1 MEKERQPFIPMRSM
15 FALSSQAPLPRPYLS
30 AHHTGTVVIRK
41 IQEHR
46 ECSRKTG
53 QMDSLPPMVR
63 SNSSSSGSSS
73 TQPPQSFQSHSQ
85 SVSMSTCVYPEP
97 VPPTEYVMRCNLGQ
111 LRLKTVSF
119 PAVYNYRTSRVAE
132 EKSKLTVQRLGGEP
146 LSALC
151 RGNDAY
157 LLKEQMMEKVRDV
170 QAELFR
176 AGYLYFKPS
185 LHDFRWYE
193 NKLWMEHFT
202 YVFHYVSEAMV
213 MSGKDAWKK
222 RMFEEVKKSV
232 EEHEGKTEEEEE
244 KMV

>member
-46 ECSRKTG
+46 ECSRRTG

-63 SNSSSSGSSS
+63 SNSSGS
-73 TQPPQSFQSHSQ
+73 TQPPIQSTQ

-151 RGNDAY
+151 RGDDAY

-222 RMFEEVKKSV
+222 RIFKEVKKSV
-232 EEHEGKTEEEEE
+232 EEYEGKIEEE